1 MSLKVLKFEAGW
13 CGPCVALKPVMERIK
28 ARAPDVEFQTV
39 DIEEEPELAA
49 SMSVR
54 AVPTL
59 VFVKDGAIVDVIVGL
74 QKEQVIVDRINKW
87 K

>member
-1 MSLKVLKFEAGW
+1 MNLKVLKFEASW
-13 CGPCVALKPVMERIK
+13 CGPCQMLKPVMEKIK
-28 ARAPDVEFQTV
+28 ASTPDVEFQTI

-59 VFVKDGAIVDVIVGL
+59 AFVKDGKLVDVIVGL
-74 QKEQVIVDRINKW
+74 QKEQFIVDTINKW